1 MRTDMDEQDR
11 ELLGAIYVQLSRILD
26 ALYVIAGPEK
36 GEKLNSLH
44 AGGGILS
51 SEPLLIIAEDDD
63 E

>member
-1 MRTDMDEQDR
+1 MNDDDR
-11 ELLGAIYVQLSRILD
+11 QLLGAIYVQLSRILD

-36 GEKLNSLH
+36 SEKLNSLH

-51 SEPLLIIAEDDD
+51 SEPLLVINEEED